1 MAATVE
7 VLVCRRAMIFAREI
21 NIFDI
26 VVEGDAE
33 TIIKAILAADDSHPE
48 YGIVISD
55 VVALGF

>member
-1 MAATVE
+1 
-7 VLVCRRAMIFAREI
+7 MIFAREI